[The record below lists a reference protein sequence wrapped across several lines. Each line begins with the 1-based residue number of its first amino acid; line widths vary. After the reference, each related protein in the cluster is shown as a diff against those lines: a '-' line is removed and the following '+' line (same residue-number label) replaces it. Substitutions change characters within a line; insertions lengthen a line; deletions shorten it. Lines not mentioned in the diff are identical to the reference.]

1 MRKSLRVLSE
11 NVKNIEL
18 RLMNTKILICD
29 DDAEMADLI
38 SRVLRKNHYDV
49 DVITQ
54 MVGFMDKVKESDPD
68 IILMDYKMP
77 EINGVEA
84 AKMLY
89 ADEDAAHIPVVF
101 MSGHE
106 LIEKHAQQLNKL
118 YIKKPFDIDKL
129 RAILSAYA
137 IS

>member
-1 MRKSLRVLSE
+1 
-11 NVKNIEL
+11 
-18 RLMNTKILICD
+18 MNTRILICD
-29 DDAEMADLI
+29 DDVDMVNLI
-38 SRVLRKNHYDV
+38 SKTLRKNRYDV
-49 DVITQ
+49 DVITH
-54 MVGFMDKVKESDPD
+54 MVGFMDKVKELDPD

-77 EINGVEA
+77 DITGAEA

-89 ADEDAAHIPVVF
+89 EDKDSAHIPVVF

-106 LIEKHAQQLNKL
+106 LIEKYAQQLNKL

>member
-1 MRKSLRVLSE
+1 
-11 NVKNIEL
+11 
-18 RLMNTKILICD
+18 MNTRILICD
-29 DDAEMADLI
+29 DDEDMVSVI
-38 SRVLRKNHYDV
+38 SKILKKNLYAV

-54 MVGFMDKVKESDPD
+54 MEGFMDKVKKLDPD
-68 IILMDYKMP
+68 IILMDYRMP
-77 EINGVEA
+77 DINGVEA
-84 AKMLY
+84 TKMLRE
-89 ADEDAAHIPVVF
+89 DENSAHIPVVF

>member
-1 MRKSLRVLSE
+1 
-11 NVKNIEL
+11 
-18 RLMNTKILICD
+18 MNTKILICD
-29 DDAEMADLI
+29 DDEEMVNLVSKI
-38 SRVLRKNHYDV
+38 LRKNLYDV

-54 MVGFMDKVKESDPD
+54 MIGFMDKVKELDPD

-77 EINGVEA
+77 DINGAEA

-89 ADEDAAHIPVVF
+89 EDKDSAHIPVVF

-106 LIEKHAQQLNKL
+106 LVEKHAQQLNKL

-137 IS
+137 IG